1 MYQIP
6 YCMTKKIILTA
17 TFLLAIAVILGA
29 MGAHSLKGKITPEN
43 LDAFKTG
50 VTYHFYHSLALI
62 LIAILMETFKK
73 PALKISAILFV
84 IGIFCFSG
92 SIYCLTTM
100 ENVSFLGPITPIGG
114 LFFIAGWITTFIIFL
129 KKS

>member
-1 MYQIP
+1 MA
-6 YCMTKKIILTA
+6 KKIILA
-17 TFLLAIAVILGA
+17 AALFLTLAVILGA

-50 VTYHFYHSLALI
+50 VTYHFYHSLSLI
-62 LIAILMETFKK
+62 LIGILMEVFKK
-73 PALKISAILFV
+73 PALKIAAILFV
-84 IGIFCFSG
+84 IGIICFSG

-100 ENVSFLGPITPIGG
+100 ENVSFLGPVTPIGG

-129 KKS
+129 KKSS

>member
-1 MYQIP
+1 MA
-6 YCMTKKIILTA
+6 KKIILA
-17 TFLLAIAVILGA
+17 AALFLTLAVILGA

-62 LIAILMETFKK
+62 LIGILMEVFKK
-73 PALKISAILFV
+73 PALKIAAILFV
-84 IGIFCFSG
+84 IGIICFSG

-100 ENVSFLGPITPIGG
+100 ENVSFLGPVTPIGG

-129 KKS
+129 KKSS